1 MIGWLWSSS
10 VLTEAQSGK
19 QGQASVYLAMDV
31 APTAVTHLTMMSLK
45 VNWLLFQLDDNA
57 N

>member
-19 QGQASVYLAMDV
+19 QGQASVYLAIVV
-31 APTAVTHLTMMSLK
+31 ALTAVTHLTMMSLK